1 MYALHYIKYKTLTY
15 KYILLYIYLLNF
27 FKLIVSF
34 IFSIIFRFHAC
45 YFRECEIN
53 ILVKLLCMCMNC
65 SFE

>member
-15 KYILLYIYLLNF
+15 KYILLYIYLLTF

-45 YFRECEIN
+45 YFRECRNKHTCKTFMYVYE
-53 ILVKLLCMCMNC
+53 L
-65 SFE
+65 FF